1 MTNTMDNQFT
11 DFAQIV
17 AAVAAADTE
26 VIAACAAGTLDDAF
40 LRGHMPRLMERAL
53 EVTAHGHKLHQT
65 QSVYRKALAL
75 AIYQD
80 ITLGQGLDDIR
91 SEGVRWY

>member
-1 MTNTMDNQFT
+1 MEQLT

-17 AAVAAADTE
+17 AALAASDEE
-26 VIAACAAGTLDDAF
+26 VKAASEAGTLDDAF

-65 QSVYRKALAL
+65 QSLYGKPLAL

-91 SEGVRWY
+91 SEEVRWY